1 MKLKILALLGTLAAL
16 TGCEGYGPTPPP
28 PPFTPNPPGGVYR
41 AVGTEPFWDM
51 TIDERQM
58 IFTDRGNNVQVNQ
71 PTPRVI
77 IGIAGEIYQT
87 PRLGVNI
94 VHRQCSDGMSDR
106 VYPDTVQ
113 VDVDGRRYNGCGGGA
128 VAPTSLVGSNWRVAS
143 VNGRPTPPVGNFSV
157 NFEADRLGA
166 RFGCNTMGGLYRHQA
181 MTLTVLDLS
190 QTLMGCPEPSATFER
205 EGAATL
211 SKPMTMSWSGGDRL
225 TLSNAAGRIELTR
238 SY

>member
-1 MKLKILALLGTLAAL
+1 MQLKTILSLAALATL
-16 TGCEGYGPTPPP
+16 TGCEGYGPVPPP
-28 PPFTPNPPGGVYR
+28 PPLTPNPPGSVYR

-51 TIDERQM
+51 TIDERRM
-58 IFTDRGNNVQVNQ
+58 IFTDRGNNVAVAQ

-77 IGIAGEIYQT
+77 VGIAGEIYQT

-128 VAPTSLVGSNWRVAS
+128 VAPASLAGTNWRVVS
-143 VNGRPTPPVGNFSV
+143 VNGRTPPATAEYYMQFEQSRVG
-157 NFEADRLGA
+157 AK
-166 RFGCNTMGGLYRHQA
+166 FGCNGMGGSYVQTGNVVRA
-181 MTLTVLDLS
+181 SDVS
-190 QTLMGCPEPSATFER
+190 QTLMGCPEPSASFER
-205 EGAATL
+205 EGSAIL
-211 SKPMTMSWSGGDRL
+211 NQPMTMSWSGGDLL